1 MDNLELKD
9 VLYTTQLPREK
20 IIKKVGNS
28 SYILIPAYVFK
39 LSNVMGG
46 KSESL
51 KITMLLDTKNSKEK
65 FIIILEEPEYE
76 L

>member
-20 IIKKVGNS
+20 IIKRIGNS
-28 SYILIPAYVFK
+28 NYVLIPAYVFK

-51 KITMLLDTKNSKEK
+51 KITMLQDTKNSKEK
-65 FIIILEEPEYE
+65 FIIIVEEPEYE
-76 L
+76 I